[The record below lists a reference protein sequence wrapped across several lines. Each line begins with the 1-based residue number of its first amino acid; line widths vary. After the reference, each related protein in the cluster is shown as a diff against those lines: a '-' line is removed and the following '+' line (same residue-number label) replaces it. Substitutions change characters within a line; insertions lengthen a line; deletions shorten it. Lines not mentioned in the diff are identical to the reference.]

1 MRLPK
6 EQIPVK
12 IDIPGAKARQLPGF
26 GAAAGVMG
34 AEYFSL
40 AAGTDIAPL
49 LHGLEGDLCQCEHW
63 GYVIE
68 GDVVVSYADGSSD
81 RCVTG
86 DVFFWPAGHSVRVER
101 DAEVILFSPD
111 VEHTAVMDHMLSK
124 LAGAPA

>member
-49 LHGLEGDLCQCEHW
+49 LEGLEDDRCQCEHW
-63 GYVIE
+63 GYVIG
-68 GDVVVSYADGSSD
+68 GDLVVSYADGTSD

-86 DVFFWPAGHSVRVER
+86 DVFFWPAGHSVRVEQ
-101 DAEVILFSPD
+101 DAEVILFSPE
-111 VEHTAVMDHMLSK
+111 VEHTAVMDHMLAR
-124 LAGAPA
+124 LTPA